1 MSGKGY
7 PSLDFVLGLSTPVKS
22 RKPPEAPQTRERRG
36 KPMTGFAKRMLRSGI
51 ALLQRM
57 HGKRNLAFLTVT
69 IPNLPW
75 YELRMVCEAWG
86 ELATRLM
93 EEVGRE
99 LERHELDPSYAHAN
113 EMQIERYLKDG
124 TPAPH
129 LHAIFQGRKTGDS
142 RWAISIGKF
151 RELWERIL
159 GNFLGREISLP
170 AATRVEPIRKDAKRY
185 MSKYVSKGC
194 EVVDRMI
201 KDELIDFLPKSW
213 WGMSNGLR
221 RTVKA
226 ETVDIP
232 KDTAYMIADHLTEY
246 KAAGLI
252 KWFCR
257 VWCVEMPCGW
267 EIVRQFGD
275 EPLEVNGHFK
285 ILLSVLGEF
294 RSEKD
299 MMSFIPTG

>member
-1 MSGKGY
+1 MSGKLY

-22 RKPPEAPQTRERRG
+22 RKSPKAPQTRERRG
-36 KPMTGFAKRMLRSGI
+36 RPMTGYAKRMLRSGI
-51 ALLQRM
+51 ALLQKM
-57 HGKRNLAFLTVT
+57 HGKRNLGFLTVT

-75 YELRMVCEAWG
+75 YELQMVCEAWG

-99 LERHELDPSYAHAN
+99 LERHGLDPAYAYTN
-113 EMQIERYLKDG
+113 EMQIVRYLQDG

-129 LHAIFQGRKTGDS
+129 LHAIFQGRMTGDIQ
-142 RWAISIGKF
+142 WAISVGKF

-194 EVVDRMI
+194 EVVDGMI
-201 KDELIDFLPKSW
+201 TDGLMDFLPKSW
-213 WGMSNGLR
+213 WGMSNDLR
-221 RTVKA
+221 RQVKA
-226 ETVDIP
+226 GIVDVP
-232 KDTAYMIADHLTEY
+232 KDAAYLIADHLTEY

-257 VWCVEMPCGW
+257 VWCVEMPWGW
-267 EIVRQFGD
+267 EIVSQFGD
-275 EPLEVNGHFK
+275 EPLELNGQFK
-285 ILLSVLGEF
+285 MLISVLGEF

-299 MMSFIPTG
+299 MMSFVPTG